1 MSWLESNKG
10 YNNNGMGCEED
21 QLPILLLL
29 KNWGLWITLSNA
41 VFSFL
46 SLTAV
51 CMPEGQYNFKM
62 LDICKVYHEM
72 AESAYEDRPRVST
85 ACHWIS
91 LIWLVLSGICLK

>member
-21 QLPILLLL
+21 QSPILLLL

-51 CMPEGQYNFKM
+51 CIPEGQYNFKM

-72 AESAYEDRPRVST
+72 AESVYEDRPCVST

-91 LIWLVLSGICLK
+91 LIWLILSGICLK

>member
-1 MSWLESNKG
+1 
-10 YNNNGMGCEED
+10 MGCEED
-21 QLPILLLL
+21 QSPILLLL
-29 KNWGLWITLSNA
+29 KSWGLWITLSNT

-46 SLTAV
+46 SLTEV